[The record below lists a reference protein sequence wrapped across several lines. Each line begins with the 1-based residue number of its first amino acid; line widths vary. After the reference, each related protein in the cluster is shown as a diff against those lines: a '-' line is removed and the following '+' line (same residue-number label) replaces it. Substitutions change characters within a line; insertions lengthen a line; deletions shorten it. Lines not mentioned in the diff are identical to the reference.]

1 MLTKIIVCACEA
13 VKIYNPSG
21 HPKKYIQTGA
31 RARCAGLGPIF
42 VYTMFYILSFFNLKK
57 ANFFSI
63 SPSVT
68 PDKSFTSKCLY
79 FQRWTIEVASHRCP
93 ELAPLY
99 NRRDQW
105 PWTVYLNI
113 HHLTKTNNSARW
125 CARNLLQTDGLRM
138 TWPCAES
145 NRWWNRGWD

>member
-1 MLTKIIVCACEA
+1 MCVLSCQNLQPLRSPEKV
-13 VKIYNPSG
+13 YSNR
-21 HPKKYIQTGA
+21 GA
-31 RARCAGLGPIF
+31 RPVRRSWTHLFLYNVLYSFI
-42 VYTMFYILSFFNLKK
+42 FFNLKKK

-68 PDKSFTSKCLY
+68 PDKSFTWKCLY